1 MSHAHANHAHAF
13 RNDLAPT
20 HVWRTVCAHEDLVLN
35 SGVVALVENRQM
47 ALFCI
52 GSKSGAPQ
60 LFAVDNRDP
69 VSGANV
75 IGRGLVGSLA
85 GELVIASPLY
95 KQHYRLE
102 DGTCLEDPALKLRT
116 WPVRLNGDVVEVD
129 VG

>member
-1 MSHAHANHAHAF
+1 MSQANAF
-13 RNDLAPT
+13 MKDMT
-20 HVWRTVCAHEDLVLN
+20 HTQAWRAVCARQDLVLN
-35 SGVVALVENRQM
+35 SGVVALVGNVQV
-47 ALFCI
+47 ALFYIACI
-52 GSKSGAPQ
+52 SGTPQ

-85 GELVIASPLY
+85 GDLVIASPLY

-102 DGTCLEDPALKLRT
+102 DGTCLEDPSLKLRT
-116 WPVRLNGDVVEVD
+116 WPVRLNGEVVEVG